1 VDARVG
7 KQGERRKGPGEG
19 GVRGTASKAWGWGVR
34 QSEQARRWDGEWDE
48 EETTTRKRT
57 RQREN
62 SRAYSRV
69 AAAGGPSRAT
79 APGCRP
85 PRGGPHGGFG
95 GVPPAGLAGSSLQAA
110 VADSTRVGAP
120 PRHHSTLSN
129 WVTENLK
136 YMRTVRGRERNVFP
150 CSKPRDTILANVAVS
165 ISKRL
170 CLRRLSDTPRD
181 LLTPPTWSPL
191 PMCVLVY
198 SQ

>member
-1 VDARVG
+1 MHLLHFWILSRCPRRGAL
-7 KQGERRKGPGEG
+7 ERRWRGQPSPLALPFGAGIVLRLLPGATG
-19 GVRGTASKAWGWGVR
+19 GS
-34 QSEQARRWDGEWDE
+34 
-48 EETTTRKRT
+48 
-57 RQREN
+57 
-62 SRAYSRV
+62 
-69 AAAGGPSRAT
+69 
-79 APGCRP
+79 
-85 PRGGPHGGFG
+85 
-95 GVPPAGLAGSSLQAA
+95 
-110 VADSTRVGAP
+110 AP
-120 PRHHSTLSN
+120 PRDRRRPAEMRLLLFQHSTLSN